1 MLIYEPTVCCE
12 NLPQVKGISPRLAE
26 LLYARGAKT
35 EEEMQ
40 RFLHPSED
48 DFCDP
53 MLLPDMDKAVE
64 RIQKAIEHGEKVC
77 VFGDYD
83 ADGVCAAAILTHA
96 LKSLGCDVFYEI
108 PSRHEEGYGLS
119 LNAVERLSRAGVQL
133 IITVDNGVKAYGEID
148 RCTELDIDVVVT
160 DHHRCD
166 GRIPHCCAVVCHTRD
181 ESVYPNGDLCGAGIA
196 YKLVEAL
203 MGQDAAKEYL
213 PLAGIATMADVVP
226 LLGENRAIVSLALDM
241 INAGKCNRGVKAL
254 GRAVSEKR
262 QHFSARDL
270 SFGFAPRLNAAGRMD
285 DAKICVQLLCTDD
298 EKEADDI
305 AVKLNEFNNRR
316 KAEENGII
324 EDAAAQIEADDLT
337 EKRCIV
343 LKSEE
348 WNLGVVGIAAARIAE
363 RYYRP
368 TLLFHQNG
376 DTITGSARSVEDVDI
391 YAALNANSR
400 FFQRFGGHAYAA
412 GVTMATED
420 FEEFVNAL
428 NDTLQSNVS
437 EELFIPRCSYEA
449 ELSFSELTMEFAK
462 ELELLAPFGEGNP
475 EPVFRTNGVLLR
487 GTKRTGSDA
496 THIKTTAIKDDRYI
510 DMVAFGRGYMFDE
523 LVNMERCD
531 VLYTPVINEWQG
543 MRSVQLRTEEL
554 RPCAISDGESFI
566 SRRSDKFIDAF
577 SCNVLYNKGCDVD
590 WKSASKE
597 DIRRLLQQSVAGTLV
612 LCFTPDGAAE
622 MIDFARENGLS
633 RRVDTAF
640 FENAASPCAYNTL
653 LFAPMLDKLDI
664 SRFRHVVLFDSCDEG
679 IVEKIK
685 TLAPDAN
692 ILVGESKGF
701 GCFAELVM
709 DRSDFAFYYRAFA
722 STERRFGSREELA
735 DYLASVA
742 KKPLRLAKLS
752 SAILIELGFAEENK
766 GITFVKN
773 PTQRNLMESPTFAAL
788 QRLKEE

>member
-1 MLIYEPTVCCE
+1 MLIYEPTVCCTDI
-12 NLPQVKGISPRLAE
+12 PQAEGISPRLAE

-35 EEEMQ
+35 EAEMQ
-40 RFLHPSED
+40 RFLHPSEE

-53 MLLPDMDKAVE
+53 LLLPDMGKAVE
-64 RIQKAIEHGEKVC
+64 RIQAAITKGEKVC

-96 LKSLGCDVFYEI
+96 LKNLGCNAFYEI

-119 LNAVERLSRAGVQL
+119 LNAVKRLNEAGVDL

-148 RCTELDIDVVVT
+148 MCTELGIDVVVT

-166 GRIPHCCAVVCHTRD
+166 GRIPNCCAVVCHTRE

-203 MGQDAAKEYL
+203 MGRDAAKEYL

-226 LLGENRAIVSLALDM
+226 LLGENRALVYLALNM
-241 INAGKCNRGVKAL
+241 INEGRCNKGVKAL

-262 QHFSARDL
+262 KQFSARDL

-285 DAKICVQLLCTDD
+285 DAGICVKLLCTDD
-298 EKEADDI
+298 EKEAEDI

-324 EDAAAQIEADDLT
+324 EDAAERIEADDLT
-337 EKRCIV
+337 DKRCIV
-343 LKSEE
+343 LKSES
-348 WNLGVVGIAAARIAE
+348 WNQGVVGIAAARIAE

-376 DTITGSARSVEDVDI
+376 DSITGSARSVADVDI

-412 GVTMATED
+412 GVTMAAD
-420 FEEFVNAL
+420 KFDEFVKAL
-428 NDTLQSNVS
+428 DETLHDTVS

-449 ELSFSELTMEFAK
+449 ELSFSELNLSFAN

-475 EPVFRTNGVLLR
+475 EPVFRTDGVMLR

-543 MRSVQLRTEEL
+543 MRSVQIRAQEL
-554 RPCAISDGESFI
+554 RPSAISDGESFI
-566 SRRSDKFIDAF
+566 SKRWDKFIDAF
-577 SCNVLYNKGCDVD
+577 SGNVLYNKGCDAD
-590 WKSASKE
+590 WESASQE
-597 DIRRLLQQSVAGTLV
+597 DVRRLLQQSVAGTLI
-612 LCFTPDGAAE
+612 LCFTPGGAAQ
-622 MIDFARENGLS
+622 MIRFAMEKDLS
-633 RRVDTAF
+633 RRVDMAF
-640 FENAASPCAYNTL
+640 FENAQSPCAYNTVV
-653 LFAPMLDKLDI
+653 FAPVLDKLTL
-664 SRFRHVVLFDSCDEG
+664 SRFRNVVLFDSRDEG
-679 IVEKIK
+679 LVQRISE
-685 TLAPDAN
+685 LAQSAN
-692 ILVGESKGF
+692 IFIGKSMDTA
-701 GCFAELVM
+701 CFKELVM
-709 DRSDFAFYYRAFA
+709 DRGEFALYYKALA
-722 STERRFGSREELA
+722 SSERRFGGREELA
-735 DYLASVA
+735 DYLASLT
-742 KKPLRLAKLS
+742 KKPRRTARLSVEIMA
-752 SAILIELGFAEENK
+752 ELGFAEENR

-773 PTQRNLMESPTFAAL
+773 PAQRSLMDSPTFAAL
-788 QRLKEE
+788 QRLKKE